1 MNRSLVR
8 VALALLAASGACAA
22 WRRADSAT
30 PVIARLEPD
39 SVQVSPGAVVEV
51 VVTGSGFVAGDPGEN
66 TVHFGAAVMRRVRA
80 NDDGTRLVF
89 TIPDVIPSGGEAPPS
104 PVVPG
109 PYPVRIETTHG
120 SSNVL
125 VLQVVR

>member
-1 MNRSLVR
+1 MSRSLVR
-8 VALALLAASGACAA
+8 VALALLAATGACAA
-22 WRRADSAT
+22 WRQASAAP
-30 PVIARLEPD
+30 PVIARLAPD
-39 SVQVSPGAVVEV
+39 SVRVSPGAVVEV

-66 TVHFGAAVMRRVRA
+66 TVHFGPAVMRRVRA
-80 NDDGTRLVF
+80 SDDGTRLVF
-89 TIPDVIPSGGEAPPS
+89 TIPDVITSGGEAPPS

-109 PYPVRIETTHG
+109 PYPVHIETAHG